1 MKWDVVI
8 GLEIH
13 VQLATRSKIFSGS
26 STQFGAAPNTQV
38 DEVDM
43 ALPGTLP
50 VVNRG
55 AIEMATKFGLAIG
68 AEIGRES
75 VFERKNYFYADLP
88 KGYQTTQLEKPIV
101 GAGEVTVTLE
111 DGSERHI
118 RIHHAHLEEDAG
130 KSIHTEIPGKTAI
143 DLNRAG
149 TPLIEIVTEPDIRS
163 AEEAVA
169 FLRKIHS
176 LITYIGISDGDMS
189 QGSMRCDANVS
200 VKPAGQEE
208 LGTRAEIKNINSFR
222 FVEKAIKVETQRQ
235 IELIED
241 GGTVVQET
249 RLYDSEKNETRS
261 MRSKEVAND
270 YRYFP
275 CPDLLPIHI
284 DDSFIEALRES
295 LPELPDDKAK
305 RFVSDYQIPNYDAQ
319 LIASDRLLSEY
330 YEIVVEGCKSAKLAA
345 NWVMGE
351 LSAALNRDSI
361 TIEESRISA
370 AHLAQ
375 LIQRINDSTL
385 SSKIAKQVFES
396 CWNDQLAP
404 DEIIE
409 RDGLK
414 QNSDSGALELMI
426 DEVIANS
433 GTQVANYAKAAADK
447 RPKMLGYFVGQI
459 MKASKGQANPKMVN
473 ELLIAKLNVLIE
485 E

>member
-13 VQLATRSKIFSGS
+13 VQLATKSKIFSGS
-26 STQFGAAPNTQV
+26 STQFGAAPNTQI

-88 KGYQTTQLEKPIV
+88 KGYQTTQLDKPIV
-101 GAGEVTVTLE
+101 GAGVVTVTLE
-111 DGSERHI
+111 DGSERNI

-149 TPLIEIVTEPDIRS
+149 TPLIEIVTEPDISS

-200 VKPAGQEE
+200 VKPAGQEA

-284 DDSFIEALRES
+284 DDSFIEALRAT
-295 LPELPDDKAK
+295 LPELPDDKAE
-305 RFVSDYQIPNYDAQ
+305 RFVSDYQIPRYDAL

-330 YEIVVEGCKSAKLAA
+330 YEAVVEGCQQAKLAA

-351 LSAALNRDSI
+351 LSAALNRDGISI
-361 TIEESRISA
+361 AESRVSA
-370 AHLAQ
+370 THLAQ
-375 LIQRINDSTL
+375 LITRIDDGTL
-385 SSKIAKQVFES
+385 SSKIAKQVFET
-396 CWNDQLAP
+396 CWKDQLTP

-414 QNSDSGALELMI
+414 QNSDSGALASMI

-433 GTQVANYAKAAADK
+433 AAQVANYSKAAADK

-473 ELLIAKLNVLIE
+473 ELLVAKLNAFIE